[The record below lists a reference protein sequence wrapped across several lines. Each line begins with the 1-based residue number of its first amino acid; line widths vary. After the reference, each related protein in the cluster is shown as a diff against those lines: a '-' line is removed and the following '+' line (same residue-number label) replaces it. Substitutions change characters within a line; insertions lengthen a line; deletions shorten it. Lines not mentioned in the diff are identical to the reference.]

1 MQYDKHKEACKI
13 LKQIDKNPD
22 NYLII
27 HYSCESFYD
36 ITDGH
41 TPRITSI
48 AIYSYSTAQTDSF
61 SIHKTAE
68 KKHIAI
74 DCIEAKYDELERIM
88 LDEYF
93 DYIKEHKNYRWIHWN
108 MRDINYG
115 FKAIEHRY
123 EVLGGKPEL
132 ISDLNKI
139 DLSRLF
145 IKCYGVDYIDHPRM
159 EKLLLLN
166 GIKAKNY
173 LKGAEEAIAFS
184 NKEYIK
190 LHQST
195 LRKVDV
201 FADLLN
207 RAIHG
212 TLKVNS
218 KWWDIYGVS
227 IQGLFSFCHDK
238 WWIQL
243 FTYLLSLVL
252 GGIAGVIIERLMQ

>member
-1 MQYDKHKEACKI
+1 MQNDKHKNAIKT
-13 LKQIDKNPD
+13 LKEIDNNPS

-68 KKHIAI
+68 KEHVDFDK
-74 DCIEAKYDELERIM
+74 IEAKYDEIERIM
-88 LDEYF
+88 LDDFFEYVR
-93 DYIKEHKNYRWIHWN
+93 EHKNYKWIHWN

-123 EVLGGKPEL
+123 EVLGGTPVL
-132 ISDLNKI
+132 IEDSNKI

-145 IKCYGVDYIDHPRM
+145 IQCYGVNYIDHPRM
-159 EKLLLLN
+159 EKLIQLN
-166 GIKAKNY
+166 GIQAKNY
-173 LKGAEEAIAFS
+173 LKGADEATAFV

-201 FADLLN
+201 FSDLLN
-207 RAIHG
+207 RAIQG
-212 TLKVNS
+212 TLKVKS
-218 KWWDIYGVS
+218 GWKDMYGIS
-227 IQGLFSFCHDK
+227 IQGILYFCRDK
-238 WWIQL
+238 WWMQL
-243 FTYLLSLVL
+243 IVNIILLVL
-252 GGIAGVIIERLMQ
+252 GGLIGVILDRLL